1 MEVGY
6 PAITPSVDSCFSG
19 ELLEGEELTYEVTRA
34 FVRTFDVFNIAI
46 ASEGIGAIDLSECLK
61 RLLGR
66 IIDRLGGIAIGRE
79 AIKILSA
86 GA

>member
-6 PAITPSVDSCFSG
+6 PAITPSVDSRFSG

-34 FVRTFDVFNIAI
+34 FVHTCDVLTITI
-46 ASEGIGAIDLSECLK
+46 TREGIGTIDLSECLK
-61 RLLGR
+61 RLLRG

>member
-6 PAITPSVDSCFSG
+6 PAITPGVDSRFSG
-19 ELLEGEELTYEVTRA
+19 ELLEGEELTYEVTR
-34 FVRTFDVFNIAI
+34 TFIHTCDVLAITIAR
-46 ASEGIGAIDLSECLK
+46 EGIGTIDLSECLK